1 MNRNQIRIA
10 RRIARLADQGGV
22 IQADRLVGVF
32 ADPRDHRTMT
42 IREAWAIAL
51 PSLSADN
58 IAETLWG

>member
-1 MNRNQIRIA
+1 MNRNQIRTA
-10 RRIARLADQGGV
+10 RRLAKLADEGGT
-22 IQADRLVGVF
+22 IQADRLVVVF

-42 IREAWAIAL
+42 LREAWAIAL